1 MSSEVCCAEQ
11 GSASRVREVI
21 LLLCLAV
28 GCCVSFWAPQ
38 YMTCMDILEWVQK
51 MATQMMDW
59 RINMRGET
67 ERAGTVRPGEEKA
80 PWWRSLDTLQGLNE
94 FPVARDSKLNTVPQ
108 YSRCCL
114 TSAEYGV
121 MITCFVFL
129 AILFLIQ
136 LTFLVTWAH
145 WCLLFRW
152 LLANIPRSFSFS
164 SAQEKTCYIV

>member
-80 PWWRSLDTLQGLNE
+80 LED
-94 FPVARDSKLNTVPQ
+94 
-108 YSRCCL
+108 L
-114 TSAEYGV
+114 TSVCKCLMWGLKRAETFFSAVHCDRRRGNGHKLKYGKLHKRKHFFFT
-121 MITCFVFL
+121 MKIKQQSRLSRESWKTRWGAAL
-129 AILFLIQ
+129 SIPLQ
-136 LTFLVTWAH
+136 LT
-145 WCLLFRW
+145 LFW
-152 LLANIPRSFSFS
+152 TGELN
-164 SAQEKTCYIV
+164 